1 MTFELIEKLNGYL
14 PGRKLSSL
22 MKALQVSC
30 IESAMFAMQSIDTRF
45 ETRLFATTY
54 LMTEATHMI
63 AQ

>member
-1 MTFELIEKLNGYL
+1 
-14 PGRKLSSL
+14 
-22 MKALQVSC
+22 LQVSC